1 MDATQVHLFLN
12 YIPLAGMTLGF
23 VLLLLGFW
31 KKNNRFIRIGLA
43 VLAGTA
49 LVVLPVFA
57 TGEIAGKGAGLLV
70 GPVWTNIANHKS
82 SALPSFAAT
91 AVTGVLAL
99 IGLIAMFRGSEL
111 AQWKVVAL
119 LFLSLAS
126 VSLTARTT
134 YLGRHIHTADA
145 AAAK

>member
-23 VLLLLGFW
+23 VLLLLGSL
-31 KKNNRFIRIGLA
+31 KKSVRFIRIGLA
-43 VLAGTA
+43 VLVGTA
-49 LVVLPVFA
+49 LVVLPVYA
-57 TGEIAGKGAGLLV
+57 TGEIAGKGAGLLI
-70 GPVWTNIANHKS
+70 GPVWTNIANHRG

-111 AQWKVVAL
+111 VRWKVIAL
-119 LFLSLAS
+119 MFLSLMS
-126 VSLTARTT
+126 MSLTARTT
-134 YLGRHIHTADA
+134 YLGRHIHTVDA